1 MLELKPNLKID
12 TKKIFNTKTDFD
24 VFAFKEMDNLVP
36 KIDEQYVFN
45 PELSKVILAAI
56 FNNQKM
62 LIQGMHGT
70 GKSTHIEQVAAR
82 LNWPCVRINFD
93 SQITRSDL
101 VGKDIIT
108 IRNGKQITE
117 FKEGVIPACIKKPTI
132 LILDEYDAIRT
143 DVSFVIQRL
152 LEQEGKFTLLEENQT
167 IDPHPYFRL
176 FATSNTLGMGD
187 DLGIY
192 HGTNLINQGQMD
204 RWNMV
209 YSLNYL
215 EEKEEEKILLSKA
228 PFLKEKVNE
237 GVATSMILMAN
248 LTRESFKNGD
258 LSNLMTLRTL
268 INWTQNYQ
276 IFGDIKESFKLTFFN
291 KIIDDEKPILNEFFQ
306 RVFAQ
311 ELINQ

>member
-1 MLELKPNLKID
+1 MTLETPNIKIN
-12 TKKIFNTKTDFD
+12 TKKIFNVDLDFD
-24 VFAFKEMDNLVP
+24 VFAFAEKSDLVP
-36 KIDEQYVFN
+36 KIDENYAFN
-45 PELSKVILAAI
+45 PHLTRVILAAI

-70 GKSTHIEQVAAR
+70 GKSSHIEQVAAR
-82 LNWPCVRINFD
+82 LNWSVIRINFD

-101 VGKDIIT
+101 VGRDIIT
-108 IRNGKQITE
+108 IRNGNQITE
-117 FKEGVIPACIKKPTI
+117 FKEGVIPFSVKRPII

-152 LEQEGKFTLLEENQT
+152 LEQEGKFALLEENQ
-167 IDPHPYFRL
+167 ILDPHPSFRL

-187 DLGIY
+187 DYGIY

-204 RWNMV
+204 RWNLV

-215 EEKEEEKILLSKA
+215 PADEEEKILLKKA
-228 PFLKEKVNE
+228 PILNSKVNE
-237 GVATSMILMAN
+237 NIAKSMVLLAN
-248 LTRESFKNGD
+248 MTRQSFRNGD
-258 LSNLMTLRTL
+258 LSNLITLRTL
-268 INWTQNYQ
+268 IHWTQNYQ

-306 RVFAQ
+306 RVFG
-311 ELINQ
+311 EEIL